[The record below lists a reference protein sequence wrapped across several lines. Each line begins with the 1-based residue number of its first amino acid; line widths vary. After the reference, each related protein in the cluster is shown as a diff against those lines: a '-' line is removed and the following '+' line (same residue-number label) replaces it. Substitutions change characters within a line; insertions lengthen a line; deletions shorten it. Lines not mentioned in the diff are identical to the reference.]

1 MHAHTQKY
9 LADFEAGLK
18 KMHEAVLD
26 MLHAVGKLHAN
37 EIEFAHAV
45 DGMDALEPAPA
56 PQPQPQL
63 EPEVVEEPP
72 APAPAP
78 EPEPEP
84 ESARLTYDQVRQAA
98 ATKANTNPQA
108 GPQIMQLLQNLGVAK
123 LSDLPEDKYPEFVA
137 KVEAL

>member
-9 LADFEAGLK
+9 LADFEAGLQ
-18 KMHEAVLD
+18 KMHEGVLD
-26 MLHAVGKLHAN
+26 MLHALGKLHAN

-45 DGMDALEPAPA
+45 DGMDALEPP
-56 PQPQPQL
+56 
-63 EPEVVEEPP
+63 VEEPLTPEPEP

-78 EPEPEP
+78 EPEPE
-84 ESARLTYDQVRQAA
+84 SAKLTYDQVRQAA

-108 GPQIMQLLQNLGVAK
+108 GPQIMQLLQDLGVAK